1 MTEDKPTSENPDVDT
16 QRQAEIDA
24 LAAQLASAAAGEP
37 EAAAP
42 RKRASR
48 RVTAKNP
55 TEFTPTESEEAP
67 AAPAAEEAPK
77 RRRSAAAEAKAAA
90 AKAEEE
96 QAASDEVAEAS
107 AEASDGGDPAAD
119 APSDAAEPAD
129 ADADAESTE
138 RESSES
144 DVAEGESGEGEQRS
158 GRSRRG
164 RSRNRS
170 GADGNQNGQNGQN
183 GQGAQQSQQGNRRGR
198 GRGPV
203 GDDVEPE
210 ILEDDVLIPVAGIL
224 DVLDNYA
231 FVRTTGYLPGPTDV
245 YVSLGQ
251 VKKYGLRKG
260 DAVVGAIRQPRDGEQ
275 PGRQKYNA
283 LVKVD
288 SVNGQTAEQSIA
300 RVEFAAATPVRAT
313 TSLGLSGAVSGL
325 GKGARAL
332 VIGETG
338 KTALVAQIAEQVSAN
353 QPESHLMVILVSPR
367 PEEITDF
374 RRSVK
379 GEVVV
384 AGLEQTAE
392 DHVTVID
399 LAVERAKRL
408 VELGIDV
415 TVLIDSITGL
425 GRAHY
430 TLASRPSI
438 EDPAIALPAK
448 RLFAAARAVEEGASL
463 TIIATAS
470 EGAAIDRLVASE
482 LRGTANAVVQL
493 P

>member
-1 MTEDKPTSENPDVDT
+1 MTEENTTSEASDIDA
-16 QRQAEIDA
+16 QRQAELDA

-37 EAAAP
+37 EAKAP

-55 TEFTPTESEEAP
+55 AEFTPTESEEAEP
-67 AAPAAEEAPK
+67 AESAPKRRKAAASAEAPAAEEAGD
-77 RRRSAAAEAKAAA
+77 AET
-90 AKAEEE
+90 
-96 QAASDEVAEAS
+96 DAS
-107 AEASDGGDPAAD
+107 AEADAAGEPQADGSDGEAAVTDGEPGDG
-119 APSDAAEPAD
+119 
-129 ADADAESTE
+129 ES
-138 RESSES
+138 
-144 DVAEGESGEGEQRS
+144 AEGEAAEGEQRS

-164 RSRNRS
+164 RSRSRAGGES
-170 GADGNQNGQNGQN
+170 AQNGQNGQN
-183 GQGAQQSQQGNRRGR
+183 GQQQGNRRGR

-288 SVNGQTAEQSIA
+288 SVNGQTAEQSVA
-300 RVEFAAATPVRAT
+300 RAEFAAATPVRPSTA
-313 TSLGLSGAVSGL
+313 LGLSGVASGL

-332 VIGETG
+332 AIGETG
-338 KTALVAQIAEQVSAN
+338 KTALVAQIAERVSAG
-353 QPESHLMVILVSPR
+353 QPESHLMVILVGPR
-367 PEEITDF
+367 PEEVTDF

-384 AGLEQTAE
+384 AALEQTAE

-415 TVLIDSITGL
+415 VVLIDSITGL

-430 TLASRPSI
+430 ALAARTSA
-438 EDPAIALPAK
+438 EDPAIALPAR
-448 RLFAAARAVEEGASL
+448 RLFASARAVEEGSSL

-470 EGAAIDRLVASE
+470 EGAAIDRLVTSE
-482 LRGTANAVVQL
+482 LRSTANAIVPL
-493 P
+493 A

>member
-1 MTEDKPTSENPDVDT
+1 MTEENTTSETSEVDT

-37 EAAAP
+37 EAKAP

-55 TEFTPTESEEAP
+55 AEFTPAESEE

-77 RRRSAAAEAKAAA
+77 RRRGAAAEEKPAEETASESGEAEAAA
-90 AKAEEE
+90 E
-96 QAASDEVAEAS
+96 SGEATSGEGESADAGSGEADS
-107 AEASDGGDPAAD
+107 AEAESG
-119 APSDAAEPAD
+119 
-129 ADADAESTE
+129 DAESG
-138 RESSES
+138 
-144 DVAEGESGEGEQRS
+144 DGEAGEGEQRS
-158 GRSRRG
+158 SRSRRG
-164 RSRNRS
+164 RSRNRTGGGE
-170 GADGNQNGQNGQN
+170 GAQNGQNGQ
-183 GQGAQQSQQGNRRGR
+183 QAQQQANRRGR
-198 GRGPV
+198 GRGPL

-260 DAVVGAIRQPRDGEQ
+260 DAVVGAIRQPREGEQ

-300 RVEFAAATPVRAT
+300 RTDFAAATPVRP
-313 TSLGLSGAVSGL
+313 SVPLGLSGAASGL

-332 VIGETG
+332 AIGESG
-338 KTALVAQIAEQVSAN
+338 KTALVAQIAEQVSSA
-353 QPESHLMVILVSPR
+353 QPESHLMVVLVSPR

-379 GEVVV
+379 GEVVI
-384 AGLEQTAE
+384 AALEQTAE

-399 LAVERAKRL
+399 LVVERAKRL

-415 TVLIDSITGL
+415 VVLIDSITGL

-430 TLASRPSI
+430 TLASRSSV

-448 RLFAAARAVEEGASL
+448 RLLASARAVEEGSAL
-463 TIIATAS
+463 TIVATAS
-470 EGAAIDRLVASE
+470 EGTAIDRLVASE
-482 LRGTANAVVQL
+482 LRSTANAIVPL
-493 P
+493 A

>member
-1 MTEDKPTSENPDVDT
+1 MTEEQTPSENTDVDP
-16 QRQAEIDA
+16 QRQAEIEA
-24 LAAQLASAAAGEP
+24 LAAQLASAANGEP
-37 EAAAP
+37 AAKAP
-42 RKRASR
+42 RKRAPR

-55 TEFTPTESEEAP
+55 AEFTPADEPTTSPEPETEAP
-67 AAPAAEEAPK
+67 TSPD
-77 RRRSAAAEAKAAA
+77 AAEAT
-90 AKAEEE
+90 
-96 QAASDEVAEAS
+96 V
-107 AEASDGGDPAAD
+107 AAD
-119 APSDAAEPAD
+119 APVET
-129 ADADAESTE
+129 AESAAPAEETAE
-138 RESSES
+138 DAPAEATPEDGVEAEAEAGADSSAEESP
-144 DVAEGESGEGEQRS
+144 AEGEPRS

-164 RSRNRS
+164 RSRSRTS
-170 GADGNQNGQNGQN
+170 GDGNGSAPATAGAAAPA
-183 GQGAQQSQQGNRRGR
+183 AQQTGGRRGR
-198 GRGPV
+198 GRGPL

-288 SVNGQTAEQSIA
+288 AVNALTAEQSIA
-300 RVEFAAATPVRAT
+300 RPEFAAGVPVRPSAP
-313 TSLGLSGAVSGL
+313 LGLTGAVSEL

-332 VIGETG
+332 VVGQWG
-338 KTALVAQIAEQVSAN
+338 KTALVAQVAEQVTAT
-353 QPESHLMVILVSPR
+353 QPESHLMVILVNPR
-367 PEEITDF
+367 PEEVTDF

-379 GEVVV
+379 GEVIV
-384 AGLEQTAE
+384 AALEQSAE
-392 DHVTVID
+392 DHITVIE

-415 TVLIDSITGL
+415 VVLIDSITDV
-425 GRAHY
+425 GRAHAA
-430 TLASRPSI
+430 LAARGAV
-438 EDPAIALPAK
+438 EDPQTALPTR
-448 RLFAAARAVEEGASL
+448 RLFASARAIEEGSSL

-470 EGAAIDRLVASE
+470 EGAAIDRLVTSE
-482 LRGTANAVVQL
+482 LRATANAAVTL
-493 P
+493 A

>member
-1 MTEDKPTSENPDVDT
+1 MTEDQTTSEDGNVDA

-24 LAAQLASAAAGEP
+24 LAAQLASAAAGETDVK
-37 EAAAP
+37 AP

-48 RVTAKNP
+48 RVTAKDPSEFVP
-55 TEFTPTESEEAP
+55 TPAEAAEAP
-67 AAPAAEEAPK
+67 AGEPADEAELAEQGDEGTRPEAEAAEGAP
-77 RRRSAAAEAKAAA
+77 
-90 AKAEEE
+90 
-96 QAASDEVAEAS
+96 
-107 AEASDGGDPAAD
+107 EASDGEPADGAEGEPAD
-119 APSDAAEPAD
+119 AGEAEDAEPAD
-129 ADADAESTE
+129 GEP
-138 RESSES
+138 RSS
-144 DVAEGESGEGEQRS
+144 
-158 GRSRRG
+158 RSRRG
-164 RSRNRS
+164 RSRNR
-170 GADGNQNGQNGQN
+170 NGGEPAQGGQ
-183 GQGAQQSQQGNRRGR
+183 QPQQAQQTQQGNRRGR
-198 GRGPV
+198 GRGQL
-203 GDDVEPE
+203 GEDVEPE

-260 DAVVGAIRQPRDGEQ
+260 DAVVGAIRQPREGEQ

-283 LVKVD
+283 LVRID
-288 SVNGQTAEQSIA
+288 SVNGQTSEQSLA
-300 RVEFAAATPVRAT
+300 RTEFAAATPVRPST
-313 TSLGLSGAVSGL
+313 PLGLRGPVSEL
-325 GKGARAL
+325 GVGARAL
-332 VIGETG
+332 VIGGGG
-338 KTALVAQIAEQVSAN
+338 KTALVATAAEQLSAGR
-353 QPESHLMVILVSPR
+353 PEAHLMVILVTPR

-379 GEVVV
+379 GEVIV

-415 TVLIDSITGL
+415 VVLLDSISGL

-430 TLASRPSI
+430 ALAPRTAP
-438 EDPAIALPAK
+438 EDPSVALPAR
-448 RLFAAARAVEEGASL
+448 RLLASARALEDGASL

-470 EGAAIDRLVASE
+470 EATPIDRLVTSE
-482 LRGTANAVVQL
+482 LRSTANAVVQL
-493 P
+493 F

>member
-1 MTEDKPTSENPDVDT
+1 MTEEQTSEVSDIDT

-37 EAAAP
+37 APAKAP

-48 RVTAKNP
+48 RVTAADP
-55 TEFTPTESEEAP
+55 SEFAASELAPGAPSPEDEPAVETATAAVAEEGETPEATESPEPSESGDADS
-67 AAPAAEEAPK
+67 ATDSADTAEET
-77 RRRSAAAEAKAAA
+77 
-90 AKAEEE
+90 
-96 QAASDEVAEAS
+96 
-107 AEASDGGDPAAD
+107 
-119 APSDAAEPAD
+119 
-129 ADADAESTE
+129 ESQ
-138 RESSES
+138 
-144 DVAEGESGEGEQRS
+144 DGEGRS

-164 RSRNRS
+164 RSRSRS
-170 GADGNQNGQNGQN
+170 GGDTGQNAQNGQAAQGGQNAQN
-183 GQGAQQSQQGNRRGR
+183 GQGAQNGQQSQAGQPSQQGNRRGR
-198 GRGPV
+198 GRGPI

-300 RVEFAAATPVRAT
+300 RIEFAAATPIRPFEAIGIDARGIGLHRGQRALAIGGSASGKT
-313 TSLGLSGAVSGL
+313 PLIAELAERVSDQQSGA
-325 GKGARAL
+325 
-332 VIGETG
+332 
-338 KTALVAQIAEQVSAN
+338 
-353 QPESHLMVILVSPR
+353 HLMVILVSPR
-367 PEEITDF
+367 PEEVTDF

-384 AGLEQTAE
+384 AGLELSAE

-415 TVLIDSITGL
+415 VVLIDSITGL

-430 TLASRPSI
+430 ALAARATAD
-438 EDPAIALPAK
+438 DPTVVLPAK
-448 RLFAAARAVEEGASL
+448 RLFASARAVEEGSAL

-470 EGAAIDRLVASE
+470 DATPVDRLVVGE
-482 LRGTANAVVQL
+482 LRSVANAVIQL
-493 P
+493 G

>member
-1 MTEDKPTSENPDVDT
+1 MTEEHTASETTDVDT

-37 EAAAP
+37 EAKAP

-55 TEFTPTESEEAP
+55 AEFTPSEPEEP
-67 AAPAAEEAPK
+67 AAPAEAPTRS
-77 RRRSAAAEAKAAA
+77 RRAAA
-90 AKAEEE
+90 ADKAQPTESVEEVE
-96 QAASDEVAEAS
+96 SVES
-107 AEASDGGDPAAD
+107 AEPKGDETSTDVAAG
-119 APSDAAEPAD
+119 EPAD
-129 ADADAESTE
+129 AIDATDSP
-138 RESSES
+138 
-144 DVAEGESGEGEQRS
+144 EGESADGESGDAGDGEQRS

-164 RSRNRS
+164 RSRNRAGGEGGQNGS
-170 GADGNQNGQNGQN
+170 GPAGQSGQNGQ
-183 GQGAQQSQQGNRRGR
+183 QSQQQGNRRGR

-300 RVEFAAATPVRAT
+300 RTEFAAATPIRPSVP
-313 TSLGLSGAVSGL
+313 LGLSGLVSGL

-332 VIGETG
+332 AIGAFG
-338 KTALVAQIAEQVSAN
+338 KTALVAQIAEQVSAG
-353 QPESHLMVILVSPR
+353 QPETHLMVILVSPR

-379 GEVVV
+379 GEVVI
-384 AGLEQTAE
+384 AALEQTAE

-415 TVLIDSITGL
+415 VVLIDSITGL

-430 TLASRPSI
+430 TLASRTSV

-448 RLFAAARAVEEGASL
+448 RLFASARAVEEGSSL
-463 TIIATAS
+463 TIVATAS
-470 EGAAIDRLVASE
+470 ESTAIDRLVTSE
-482 LRGTANAVVQL
+482 LRATANAVVQL
-493 P
+493 A

>member
-1 MTEDKPTSENPDVDT
+1 MTEENATSETSSDVDT
-16 QRQAEIDA
+16 QRQAELDS

-37 EAAAP
+37 TVKAP

-55 TEFTPTESEEAP
+55 AEFVPTESEEEAP
-67 AAPAAEEAPK
+67 AVEPAPK
-77 RRRSAAAEAKAAA
+77 GRGRAAAAAAEASEP
-90 AKAEEE
+90 AESSSPVEAE
-96 QAASDEVAEAS
+96 QRDEPAE
-107 AEASDGGDPAAD
+107 
-119 APSDAAEPAD
+119 AEPAAGETAAED
-129 ADADAESTE
+129 AGSEPAEGE
-138 RESSES
+138 P
-144 DVAEGESGEGEQRS
+144 AEGESADAEGEPRS

-164 RSRNRS
+164 RSRNRA
-170 GADGNQNGQNGQN
+170 GADGQNGQ
-183 GQGAQQSQQGNRRGR
+183 QSQQQGSRRGR

-203 GDDVEPE
+203 GDDIEPE

-260 DAVVGAIRQPRDGEQ
+260 DAVVGAIRQPREGEQ

-288 SVNGQTAEQSIA
+288 SINGQTAEQSLA
-300 RVEFAAATPVRAT
+300 RAEFSAATPVRP
-313 TSLGLSGAVSGL
+313 SVPLGLQGIVSGL

-332 VIGETG
+332 AIGEFG
-338 KTALVAQIAEQVSAN
+338 KTELVAKVAEQISAG
-353 QPESHLMVILVSPR
+353 QPETHLMVILVSPR

-384 AGLEQTAE
+384 AGLEQSAE

-415 TVLIDSITGL
+415 VVLIDSITGL

-430 TLASRPSI
+430 TLASRTSA
-438 EDPAIALPAK
+438 EDPAIALPVK
-448 RLFAAARAVEEGASL
+448 RLLAAARAVEEGASL
-463 TIIATAS
+463 TIVGTAS
-470 EGAAIDRLVASE
+470 EGTAIDRLVAAE
-482 LRGTANAVVQL
+482 LRTTANAVLQL
-493 P
+493 S